1 MAALAAKSAVALG
14 GDGTGGG
21 GGGGGSLSKTGTP
34 LAGATP
40 LPFEIMEW
48 SGLMCVIVFAP

>member
-14 GDGTGGG
+14 RDGG
-21 GGGGGSLSKTGTP
+21 GGGGGSLSKRGTR

-40 LPFEIMEW
+40 APFEMVEW
-48 SGLMCVIVFAP
+48 SWLMCVIVFAP